1 MKNRSGSITGQI
13 TINGEP
19 AAGLEVALLQPYH
32 YMLENAVANGRTDK
46 SGRYRLSGIPSGY
59 YWLKV
64 VAPGYVNPNPT
75 GWDEEEGPGKNVSIA
90 DGESVEDADL
100 DLILG
105 GVISGRLL
113 DVDGNPVVREP
124 VELTFVDK
132 FGHLETLDL
141 PGEDLFLTDPQ
152 GAYRIYGIPPGRYL
166 VSVGVDV
173 ANTGATGHI
182 PGSFHPTV
190 QVDDDHYFEQTF
202 YPGVRSR
209 ADATA
214 IDIAAGSA
222 VRDVNL
228 TVGKSIPAYSVTG
241 RVIDCESRKPIDHCY
256 IQLGYTYSQCG
267 GYGSSYVM
275 GGPSDTDSN
284 GNFRVEGLLPGRF
297 FVSAQFEGE
306 TEFYCTPV
314 EFIIKDAD
322 RTGIAIKAN
331 RGLTL
336 SGSVT
341 VEGAK
346 IDDVAA
352 KLAQLQLC
360 VTAKRPDDIGHDS
373 RASFVNSDG
382 SFAIRGLPPGSVQ
395 LHLGFDEGSRYFSI
409 TRIEHDGKTLSD
421 PTAITRRKDCPAA
434 PIPRPRWDFEHPDT
448 GAATLS
454 SPMASTPLPHPSL
467 RAVEPPEAGGTITLS
482 PMPPTQAVPLFDL
495 PPQFPPGDLPPAFF
509 PGGLPPFALGEHGLS
524 GVRLVLLYKNGS
536 IRGHVEIA
544 REQLASHWRLRAG
557 ISYHT
562 GKASCSTSTEVDP
575 NGDFFMDGLEPGEYE
590 ISILSQTKSV
600 IVSNDSEA
608 RVSFVIDPNESMNHN

>member
-19 AAGLEVALLQPYH
+19 TAGLEVALMSLRH
-32 YMLENAVANGRTDK
+32 YWPENAIANGRTDK

-75 GWDEEEGPGKNVSIA
+75 DWDDEGPGKNISVA

-105 GVISGRLL
+105 GVISGKVI
-113 DVDGNPVVREP
+113 DTDGNPVAGEP

-152 GAYRIYGIPPGRYL
+152 GAYRIYGIPPGRYM
-166 VSVGVDV
+166 VSIGVDV

-209 ADATA
+209 ADATV
-214 IDIAAGSA
+214 IDISAGSA

-241 RVIDCESRKPIDHCY
+241 RVIDSESRKPIDHCY

-284 GNFRVEGLLPGRF
+284 GNFRVAGLLPGRF

-314 EFIIKDAD
+314 EFIIKDANKN
-322 RTGIAIKAN
+322 GIEIKAN

-352 KLAQLQLC
+352 KLAQLKLC
-360 VTAKRPDDIGHDS
+360 VTSYRSGDIGRDS
-373 RASFVNSDG
+373 RESFVNSDG
-382 SFAIRGLPPGSVQ
+382 SFAISGLPPGSVQ

-409 TRIEHDGKTLSD
+409 TRIEHDGKTLSA

-434 PIPRPRWDFEHPDT
+434 AIPRPRWDFEHPDT
-448 GAATLS
+448 GDATVLS
-454 SPMASTPLPHPSL
+454 PTSSLPPSSL
-467 RAVEPPEAGGTITLS
+467 RAVEPPDAGGTITLS
-482 PMPPTQAVPLFDL
+482 PRPPTQAVPLFDL
-495 PPQFPPGDLPPAFF
+495 PPQFPPGDLPPPFF
-509 PGGLPPFALGEHGLS
+509 PGGLPPFEFGEHGLS

-536 IRGHVEIA
+536 IRGHVDIA
-544 REQLASHWRLRAG
+544 REQLDSHWRLDAG

-562 GKASCSTSTEVDP
+562 TKGSSCSTSTEVDP
-575 NGDFFMDGLEPGEYE
+575 NGDFFIDGLEPGEYQ

-608 RVSFVIDPNESMNHN
+608 RVSFVIDPNESFNQD